1 MAKKKWDSQGLALS
15 RFLFALEMDRLRNE
29 VRQELAWTVMFA
41 DGILSYNESREE
53 VEACYGEK
61 RHDSQ

>member
-1 MAKKKWDSQGLALS
+1 MALS

-29 VRQELAWTVMFA
+29 VRQESVWTVMFA
-41 DGILSYNESREE
+41 DGILIYNDSREE

-61 RHDSQ
+61 RNDSQ